1 MQRWEYLVVE
11 LTSEL
16 ESEKRKISGLPTRW
30 FKPPYLT
37 DLLNKYGS
45 EGWELVSFETAVV
58 ESEKDF
64 AVLAVFKRHKKE
76 SSNL

>member
-1 MQRWEYLVVE
+1 MKRWEYFAVE

-16 ESEKRKISGLPTRW
+16 EFKKQKIEGLPKRW

-45 EGWELVSFETAVV
+45 EGWELVSFETAVI

-64 AVLAVFKRHKKE
+64 VVLAVFKRPKR
-76 SSNL
+76 

>member
-1 MQRWEYLVVE
+1 MPKWEYMVVE

-16 ESEKRKISGLPTRW
+16 ESEKMKIEGLPKRW
-30 FKPPYLT
+30 FRRPYLP

-64 AVLAVFKRHKKE
+64 AVLAVFKRPKRQT
-76 SSNL
+76 

>member
-1 MQRWEYLVVE
+1 MQKWEYLVVE

-16 ESEKRKISGLPTRW
+16 ESEKRRIEGLPTRW
-30 FKPPYLT
+30 FKPPHLT
-37 DLLNKYGS
+37 DLLNKHGS

-64 AVLAVFKRHKKE
+64 AVLAVFKRLKK
-76 SSNL
+76 